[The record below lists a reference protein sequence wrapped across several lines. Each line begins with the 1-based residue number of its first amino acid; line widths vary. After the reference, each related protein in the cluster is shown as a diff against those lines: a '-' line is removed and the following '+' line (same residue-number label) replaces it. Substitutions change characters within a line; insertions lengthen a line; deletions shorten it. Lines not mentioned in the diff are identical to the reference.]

1 MMTTTWIGIAISV
14 AWLLVAES
22 AVASPAVG
30 PSEAV
35 EAAVA
40 RVLSIAQDGQAAGAP
55 VADRSGEIRRIAGEM
70 FDFDEISRRALSQ
83 HWQALPPEE
92 QAEFVTLFRDLL
104 ERSYMAQIEACG
116 GERITF
122 VGESIEGNFATVRSK
137 VVTRRGTE
145 IPLDYRLH
153 VRDGRWRIY
162 DVVVGWMSFV
172 SSYRAQFDR
181 VIRMESYN
189 ALRERLQKK
198 TLDTAAVEHRPE
210 S

>member
-1 MMTTTWIGIAISV
+1 MTTWIGIAISV

-30 PSEAV
+30 PREAV
-35 EAAVA
+35 EAAVV
-40 RVLSIAQDGQAAGAP
+40 RVLSIVKDGQAAGAP
-55 VADRSGEIRRIAGEM
+55 EAERSREIRRIAGEM
-70 FDFDEISRRALSQ
+70 FDFDEIARRALSQ
-83 HWQALPPEE
+83 HWQALLPEE
-92 QAEFVTLFRDLL
+92 QAEFVTLFRDIL

-122 VGESIEGNFATVRSK
+122 VGESIDGDSAIVRSK
-137 VVTRRGTE
+137 VVTRQGTE

-162 DVVVGWMSFV
+162 DVVVRGISV
-172 SSYRAQFDR
+172 VASYRTQFDR
-181 VIRMESYN
+181 VVRTESYS
-189 ALRERLQKK
+189 ALRDRLQNKI
-198 TLDTAAVEHRPE
+198 LDTATAQRRPE